1 MALQSAAVAL
11 PARAVL
17 ADLVPRTALLQSTLV
32 VGGAAV
38 VGLLAQVVVPL
49 SFTPVPLT
57 GQTLGVL
64 LVGSALGARRAVAAL
79 TLYAVAGLAGV
90 PWFAGGGSGWS
101 AAAFGYVLGFVA
113 AAALCGALARRGG
126 DRSMLRALGSMVLG
140 SAAVYAVGVA
150 WLAVVVGVPGHKLLA
165 IGVAPFLV
173 GDAIKAALAAGL
185 LPGAWRLLARFENL
199 R

>member
-1 MALQSAAVAL
+1 MAFQSAALTV
-11 PARAVL
+11 PARSVL
-17 ADLVPRTALLQSTLV
+17 ADLVPRTAVLQTALV

-38 VGLLAQVVVPL
+38 VGVLAQVVVPL

-64 LVGSALGARRAVAAL
+64 LVGSALGTRRAMAAL

-113 AAALCGALARRGG
+113 AAALCGAIARRGG
-126 DRSMLRALGSMVLG
+126 DRSVLRALGSMVLG
-140 SAAVYAVGVA
+140 SAAIYAVGVA
-150 WLAVVVGVPGHKLLA
+150 WLAVVVGVPGSKLIA
-165 IGVAPFLV
+165 IGVAPFVV
-173 GDAIKAALAAGL
+173 GDALKAAVAAGL
-185 LPGAWRLLARFENL
+185 LPGAWRLLARLESL

>member
-1 MALQSAAVAL
+1 MAVQSAAATL
-11 PARAVL
+11 PPRSVL
-17 ADLVPRTALLQSTLV
+17 ADLVPRTALLQATLV

-64 LVGSALGARRAVAAL
+64 LVGSALGARRAFAAL
-79 TLYAVAGLAGV
+79 ALYAVAGLAGV

-113 AAALCGALARRGG
+113 AAALCGALARRGA
-126 DRSMLRALGSMVLG
+126 DRSVFRALGSMVVG

-150 WLAVVVGVPGHKLLA
+150 WLAVVVGVPGSKLFA

-173 GDAIKAALAAGL
+173 GDAVKAALAAGL